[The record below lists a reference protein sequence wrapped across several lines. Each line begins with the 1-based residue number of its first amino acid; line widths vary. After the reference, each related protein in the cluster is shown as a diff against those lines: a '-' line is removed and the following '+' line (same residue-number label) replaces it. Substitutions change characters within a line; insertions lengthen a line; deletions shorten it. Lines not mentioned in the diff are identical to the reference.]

1 MTFLKGVFYMK
12 SFGKYPVVPNE
23 AAKTLLHSDKDAY
36 LKKISSCVAESLTR
50 VYDAPEPGCLVTF
63 TEPKPAHYNLRLDI
77 LGAAAPDDA
86 PGGEGGATA
95 DSQDHHYD
103 ASNEAEDEDDRDAD
117 RQSYGVNAAAAEAF

>member
-1 MTFLKGVFYMK
+1 MTFLKGIFYMK

-77 LGAAAPDDA
+77 LGAAPDDSGA
-86 PGGEGGATA
+86 GLDTEGGGEGT
-95 DSQDHHYD
+95 DSHEHFYD
-103 ASNEAEDEDDRDAD
+103 ASNEVSFVAITDIYVG
-117 RQSYGVNAAAAEAF
+117 SC